1 MDVFKDQFAVLYC
14 CNALLQVRLG
24 LGAKASWLVF
34 QVFAE
39 RLLVFVFFHHVAKM
53 TKFRRLKQEASSKW
67 RLAWNPPHHH
77 HPLFIL
83 TRKLAYTHFFNA
95 TWCIL

>member
-39 RLLVFVFFHHVAKM
+39 SLLVFGFFLPRSKNDQVQTVETGSKLEVASCLES
-53 TKFRRLKQEASSKW
+53 TT
-67 RLAWNPPHHH
+67 PPPSALHSDKKTSLH
-77 HPLFIL
+77 
-83 TRKLAYTHFFNA
+83 TFF
-95 TWCIL
+95 

>member
-53 TKFRRLKQEASSKW
+53 TKF
-67 RLAWNPPHHH
+67 
-77 HPLFIL
+77 
-83 TRKLAYTHFFNA
+83 
-95 TWCIL
+95 